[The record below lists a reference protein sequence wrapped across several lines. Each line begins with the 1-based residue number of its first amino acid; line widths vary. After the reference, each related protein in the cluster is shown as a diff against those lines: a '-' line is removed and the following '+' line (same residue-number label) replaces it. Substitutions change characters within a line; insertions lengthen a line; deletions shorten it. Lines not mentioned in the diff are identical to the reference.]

1 LKEKRSLEREM
12 KVASMKLVTLFQ
24 ELLIMIEMEDKDRQL
39 IQKLSD
45 LMKEKQTME
54 DQQNE
59 ITVSLQQIKENEVR
73 IDRFLLENMKYLKEL
88 VFQDD
93 DQKRMKILDHYR
105 QKFKKNKAKTLKQQ
119 TEEQENEDEDEEEKE
134 DSDEDDFMS
143 DDDEEKFDPS
153 PVENDQKTKDIV
165 DKIVEL
171 ENEQENYRKNKQ
183 DLERQ
188 KKTNCHQSQ

>member
-1 LKEKRSLEREM
+1 
-12 KVASMKLVTLFQ
+12 
-24 ELLIMIEMEDKDRQL
+24 
-39 IQKLSD
+39 
-45 LMKEKQTME
+45 
-54 DQQNE
+54 
-59 ITVSLQQIKENEVR
+59 
-73 IDRFLLENMKYLKEL
+73 
-88 VFQDD
+88 
-93 DQKRMKILDHYR
+93 MKILDHYR

-134 DSDEDDFMS
+134 DSDEDEFMS

-183 DLERQ
+183 DLER
-188 KKTNCHQSQ
+188 

>member
-59 ITVSLQQIKENEVR
+59 ITVSLQQIKVS
-73 IDRFLLENMKYLKEL
+73 Y
-88 VFQDD
+88 
-93 DQKRMKILDHYR
+93 
-105 QKFKKNKAKTLKQQ
+105 
-119 TEEQENEDEDEEEKE
+119 
-134 DSDEDDFMS
+134 S
-143 DDDEEKFDPS
+143 
-153 PVENDQKTKDIV
+153 
-165 DKIVEL
+165 
-171 ENEQENYRKNKQ
+171 
-183 DLERQ
+183 
-188 KKTNCHQSQ
+188 

>member
-1 LKEKRSLEREM
+1 M

-119 TEEQENEDEDEEEKE
+119 TEE
-134 DSDEDDFMS
+134 
-143 DDDEEKFDPS
+143 
-153 PVENDQKTKDIV
+153 
-165 DKIVEL
+165 
-171 ENEQENYRKNKQ
+171 
-183 DLERQ
+183 
-188 KKTNCHQSQ
+188 